1 MDLAGPWLPDAL
13 ALKGILGTEGGHM
26 VEVSMPVPDIK
37 QQLALP
43 DGVPVLQLYRV
54 VREKERVVA
63 VVETQMSADLTT
75 LVFPRVPLSF

>member
-1 MDLAGPWLPDAL
+1 
-13 ALKGILGTEGGHM
+13 
-26 VEVSMPVPDIK
+26 MPTPDIK